1 MQAWNKLAR
10 SHQEESPALYMA
22 MTSHQA
28 RLLPDNVI
36 LLQLDNT
43 IQEDLIKDNKPALL
57 SMLHKTLRNYAIDI
71 RTEVIKSQEI
81 RKVYLPRD
89 KLQKLTDKNPEIL
102 RLQKEMGLDLL
113 Y

>member
-1 MQAWNKLAR
+1 
-10 SHQEESPALYMA
+10 MA